1 MERVVL
7 NLEADDLKANIIG
20 LYNLDIYEFARE
32 IKAAEGVAFW
42 KKNYSIVDSKNM
54 KFHTKTVRDEINRM
68 CRINKIKDKSFKKT
82 IERLFEILELDISI
96 IKRKISEISTSDM
109 YKLYLV
115 LKTAVSK
122 DYYIFNDF
130 TRYLDRNG
138 IKCFLRLLSL
148 LRANEKTVFIAD
160 SDVNV
165 LYNYTNIIVYQEG
178 YDFKAINVNQQ
189 FVNDKIFSDNNIP
202 FPTLVEITS
211 LARKNK
217 NVRLSYHKDVR
228 DIMKDIYK
236 HV

>member
-7 NLEADDLKANIIG
+7 DLEEEDLKANIIG
-20 LYNLDIYEFARE
+20 LYNVDVYEFSRE
-32 IKAAEGVAFW
+32 ISPEDIIIPW
-42 KKNYSIVDSKNM
+42 KKNYSIIDSRNI
-54 KFHTKTVRDEINRM
+54 KFYTKTVKDEINRM
-68 CRINKIKDKSFKKT
+68 CRINSIKDKSFKKT
-82 IERLFEILELDISI
+82 INI

-109 YKLYLV
+109 YKLDLV

-122 DYYIFNDF
+122 EFYVFNDF

-148 LRANEKTVFIAD
+148 LRANEKTIFIAD
-160 SDVNV
+160 SDINV

-178 YDFKAINVNQQ
+178 YDFKAINIDQQ
-189 FVNDKIFSDNNIP
+189 FINDKIFSDNNIP

>member
-1 MERVVL
+1 MEKIVL
-7 NLEADDLKANIIG
+7 NLEEEDLKANIIG
-20 LYNLDIYEFARE
+20 LYNIDAYEFSRE
-32 IKAAEGVAFW
+32 ISPEDIIIPW
-42 KKNYSIVDSKNM
+42 KKNYSIIDSRNM
-54 KFHTKTVRDEINRM
+54 KFYTKTVREEINRM
-68 CRINKIKDKSFKKT
+68 CRINSIKDKSFKKT
-82 IERLFEILELDISI
+82 IERLFEILDLDINI
-96 IKRKISEISTSDM
+96 IKRKVSEISTSDM
-109 YKLYLV
+109 YKLDLV
-115 LKTAVSK
+115 LKTAISK
-122 DYYIFNDF
+122 EFYVFNDF

-160 SDVNV
+160 SDINV
-165 LYNYTNIIVYQEG
+165 LYNYTNIIVYQDG
-178 YDFKAINVNQQ
+178 DDFKAINVNQQ

>member
-7 NLEADDLKANIIG
+7 DLEEEDLKANIIG
-20 LYNLDIYEFARE
+20 LYNVDVYEFSRE
-32 IKAAEGVAFW
+32 ISPEDIIIPW
-42 KKNYSIVDSKNM
+42 KKNYSIIDSRNI
-54 KFHTKTVRDEINRM
+54 KFYTKTVKDEINRM
-68 CRINKIKDKSFKKT
+68 CRINSIKDKSFKKT
-82 IERLFEILELDISI
+82 IERLFEILDLDINI

-109 YKLYLV
+109 YKLDLV

-122 DYYIFNDF
+122 EFYVFNDF

-148 LRANEKTVFIAD
+148 LRANEKTIFIAD
-160 SDVNV
+160 SDINV

-178 YDFKAINVNQQ
+178 YDFKAINIDQQ
-189 FVNDKIFSDNNIP
+189 FINDKIFSDNNIP